1 MHRITQLEILRP
13 FFARYWMFYLLGVVL
28 LIFVD
33 FLHLGIP
40 RLIGQ
45 AIDGFLIP
53 GTDPRKPL
61 LLLLLITIAIALTR
75 YLYRECIM
83 GTTRRLEFYL
93 RQRLFLHALR
103 LPMSYYDVQGPGKLM
118 ALMTNDI
125 TAVRMAVGL
134 GTMLFVDAIIMGF
147 ASVAVMA
154 VSINAELTWRSVLP
168 LPLVLLAATLLGQ
181 TIHKRFRAVQ
191 EKFSE
196 LTEYSQEIFSGSRVI
211 KGFAAEKT
219 FIDRFAALSEEN
231 VKTNMVLARTQAA
244 YMPLTH
250 IAPLFCYVIALYSG
264 GKMMIDGIISV
275 GEFTAFTGYLGLI
288 IWPIMGL
295 GYLMNIVQRGSASLN
310 RIAALLA
317 EPLYEQETPEQEGT
331 GSFSLAVPRITIRHL
346 TFFYPQMDV
355 PALQNI
361 SLFIPS
367 GATVGIVGRT
377 GSGKSTLLKLLLR
390 LYDPPYK
397 SIFINDK
404 EIHAIDYSQLREAV
418 GYVSQDSLL
427 FSRTIGENIAFDKD
441 YSPGEIQAA
450 AKAAVVKETIDTR
463 TEGFETVLGE
473 KGRRLSGG
481 QQQRVSI
488 ARALIKQPGLLLLD
502 DIFAALDYRT
512 QVELLANMKKFVA
525 GRTSLIVSQRVAAV
539 KDADFIVVMENGT
552 IVEQGTHQ
560 ELIAKKNAYYSLY
573 EQQIV
578 DGTP

>member
-1 MHRITQLEILRP
+1 MRLITQIEILRP
-13 FFARYWMFYLLGVVL
+13 FIGQNWFIYFLGIFL
-28 LIFVD
+28 LIIVD
-33 FLHLGIP
+33 LLQVGIP
-40 RLIGQ
+40 HLIGQ
-45 AIDGFLIP
+45 VVDSFLIP
-53 GTDPRKPL
+53 DADSRKPL
-61 LLLLLITIAIALTR
+61 LWLLLITIVIALVR

-93 RQRLFLHALR
+93 RQRLFFHALR

-125 TAVRMAVGL
+125 TAIRIAVGL
-134 GTMLFVDAIIMGF
+134 GSMLFVDAVIMGF
-147 ASVAVMA
+147 ASVAIMA
-154 VSINAELTWRSVLP
+154 ASINAELTWRSVLP
-168 LPLVLLAATLLGQ
+168 LPFVLLVATLLGQ
-181 TIHKRFRAVQ
+181 TIHRRFRAVQ

-219 FIDRFAALSEEN
+219 FITRFGVLSEEN

-244 YMPLTH
+244 YVPLTH

-264 GKMMIDGIISV
+264 GKMMIGGVISV

-288 IWPIMGL
+288 IWPIMGI
-295 GYLMNIVQRGSASLN
+295 GYLMNIVQRGSASVN

-317 EPLYEQETPEQEGT
+317 EPVYEQETLEKEEAT
-331 GSFSLAVPRITIRHL
+331 AFSLAVPRIEIRHL

-355 PALQNI
+355 PALQNV
-361 SLFIPS
+361 SLFIPAGS
-367 GATVGIVGRT
+367 TVGIVGRT

-390 LYDPPYK
+390 LYDPPYN

-404 EIHAIDYSQLREAV
+404 EIHAIDYRRLRESI

-441 YSPGEIQAA
+441 YSLGEIQAA

-473 KGRRLSGG
+473 TGRRLSGG

-512 QVELLANMKKFVA
+512 QVELLANMKKFIA

-560 ELIAKKNAYYSLY
+560 ELIKKKNAYYSLY